1 MKRLSTILLIVLSI
15 FPLSGQTAQRWK
27 KVALPAPYDAGYYL
41 DIFFL
46 PSNPNLGWACD
57 QFRGY
62 VVRTTDG
69 GNTWRGTA
77 VPGGAAC
84 HLEYI
89 QFLDANTG
97 YCSGPCGM
105 FKSTDGG
112 ATWVSIKPT
121 GSPNVWGGWFKSATE
136 GWFTGGG
143 CGSCSF
149 LRTTDGGTTF
159 TTVTDVSEPR
169 SVLSDPYWASD
180 MAPGE
185 VFAIGSGV
193 LWKSNNDGVT
203 WTVHAYTGTNSP
215 WHEELAMV
223 GQSVLVPNAQE
234 RCISG
239 VPATPGMRFSTNR
252 GTTWRDFI
260 TGEAMYGTFLHDTQ
274 RGWASGTNE
283 SVYYTSNAGQ
293 TWTKRA
299 CGLDGADMDDVFFVD
314 DNNGW
319 VVGEGIFRTA
329 PALRTQTDSI
339 FSFRFI
345 CPDSTA
351 RDTVRFQNINWF
363 TSPWTATITGP
374 DAAMFSITN
383 GPLPA
388 TIGSCANQNVIVTY
402 RPTTRSAHSAMLAV
416 TFQQPDTTLYVQL
429 EGLPYAPTA
438 NPADTLVTFT
448 APVGQPLN
456 KTLVWRSSS
465 STMLESIISIAYVSG
480 DTTISLIAG
489 RYPEVVRS
497 DVTLTYIN
505 CVPRDTG
512 WTQARFRVRLGPCP
526 RDTFIT
532 VRIYGLSPII
542 TSPTGAFA
550 TSGCKQSDTLR
561 VPIANTGNALL
572 EISAL
577 RIDNTASPAFTI
589 VGFTS
594 GRKGTPWKF
603 SVGERDTLLI
613 VYVPDKGRDNT
624 TLEIVNNDLTRKR
637 GIKTP
642 WYVNLQG
649 YSDRPR
655 VTVDKRMINL
665 GPLCLGSLV
674 ERNINVTN
682 IGFVQAAITATAG
695 SSIVVV
701 RPTTKFD
708 LIGGQSRQIT
718 VTYSPSV
725 LGPFTDTVYV
735 RIAPCDTLIPVIV
748 TGVVEQPEVMI
759 RPAVIADT
767 GMPGD
772 TLRGRAVI
780 TLAQGDSVLI
790 SEIRISPLPALLR
803 FVLPTL
809 PRSLK
814 RGDSIVVDLT
824 FSSTV
829 PTEYRGVIEVVG
841 ATSCTTRAASDIR
854 FSVTSNEVQITP
866 DTLGWEY
873 RCSKRSDVQRITVRA
888 KGSVPVTVLSARR
901 RSANGPFFITAP
913 GFPLV
918 VYPGEDKAI
927 SVMFDPP
934 NPGRYSDTID
944 IETDIPNVRPQVPVK
959 GSYLLSSVAVD
970 PRVVVLGSA
979 YVCEPERTFTVRVT
993 NIGDLAHTARIR
1005 TSTGLR
1011 NAKLSRSTLALR
1023 AGQTDSIDV
1032 QILPGD
1038 FPPNSRVSG
1047 LIYVDEYICG
1057 RIDSVLVDLFVMGP
1071 VAPLMTPDPLDVGVV
1086 TIGARAVGSVTIENP
1101 SPDTMT
1107 IVGARLEPPIPE
1119 WTLTT
1124 PLNGQRIAPSGITIA
1139 DLEYAPVQAGRTSS
1153 RLVLETIAGCRDTT
1167 SSLIEGEGREPR
1179 VPITYRL
1186 PLRVNE
1192 YTVGPQDTLDIPI
1205 YLDAD
1210 VRGALIDSLIWTLR
1224 FTSVNLTIDSVL
1236 AGSVPDANVDVTVQ
1250 PGVVTYRATRM
1261 GPNFGALGTLSVL
1274 RCVAHSAIP
1283 DSTPLHI
1290 TDMKVWSA
1298 EPTTLEND
1306 DGYVIVDACGPRF
1319 LIDLMGRSRF
1329 AIQPPLPITSSTL
1342 SVRVDAETDD
1352 VMDVRLVDALGQ
1364 VVAAFMRVPVGKG
1377 LSTHQFAISQLASGT
1392 YSIIIQSNSRS
1403 SLTLT
1408 VPIVR

>member
-1 MKRLSTILLIVLSI
+1 MKRLYIILLVVLSVV
-15 FPLSGQTAQRWK
+15 PLSGQTAQRWK
-27 KVALPAPYDAGYYL
+27 KVTLPAPYDAGYYL

-69 GNTWRGTA
+69 GNTWRGSA
-77 VPGGAAC
+77 VPGGGGC

-112 ATWVSIKPT
+112 ATWFSIKPT
-121 GSPNVWGGWFKSATE
+121 GSPNIWGGWFKSATE

-193 LWKSNNDGVT
+193 LWRSNDDGAT
-203 WTVHAYTGTNSP
+203 WAVHAYTGTNSP

-223 GQSVLVPNAQE
+223 GQSVLLPNAQE
-234 RCISG
+234 RCTSG
-239 VPATPGMRFSTNR
+239 APATPGMRFSTNR
-252 GTTWRDFI
+252 GTTWRDFT
-260 TGEAMYGTFLHDTQ
+260 TGEAMYGTYLHDAQ
-274 RGWASGTNE
+274 RGWAAGTNE

-299 CGLDGADMDDVFFVD
+299 CGLDGADMDDIFFVD

-329 PALRTQTDSI
+329 PALRTQTDTI
-339 FSFRFI
+339 FSFRFV

-351 RDTVRFQNINWF
+351 RDTVRFRNVNWF
-363 TSPWTATITGP
+363 TSPWTATITGT

-388 TIGSCANQNVIVTY
+388 TIGSCANQDVIVTY
-402 RPTTRSAHSAMLAV
+402 RPSTRSAHSAMLAV

-448 APVGQPLN
+448 VPVGQPLN

-465 STMLESIISIAYVSG
+465 STMQESIISIAYAGG

-505 CVPRDTG
+505 CIPRDTG

-542 TSPTGAFA
+542 TTPTGASA
-550 TSGCKQSDTLR
+550 IAGCKQSDTLW
-561 VPIANTGNALL
+561 VPIANTGNAPL

-577 RIDNTASPAFTI
+577 RIDNSASPAFTI

-594 GRKGTPWKF
+594 GRKGIPWKF

-613 VYVPDKGRDNT
+613 AYVPDKGRDNT

-637 GIKTP
+637 GVKTP

-655 VTVDKRMINL
+655 VTVDKRVINL
-665 GPLCLGSLV
+665 GSLCLGSLI
-674 ERNINVTN
+674 ERNINVAN
-682 IGFVQAAITATAG
+682 IGFVQAAVTASAG
-695 SSIVVV
+695 SSVVVV

-708 LIGGQSRQIT
+708 LIGGQTRQIT
-718 VTYSPSV
+718 VTCSPSA
-725 LGPFTDTVYV
+725 LGPFTDTVKV
-735 RIAPCDTLIPVIV
+735 RITPCDTLISVIV

-767 GMPGD
+767 GKPGD

-780 TLAQGDSVLI
+780 TLVQGDSVQI
-790 SEIRISPLPALLR
+790 TDIRLTPLPSLLK
-803 FVLPTL
+803 FLLPTL
-809 PRSLK
+809 PRLLRK
-814 RGDSIVVDLT
+814 GDSIVVDLT
-824 FSSTV
+824 YSSPV
-829 PTEYRGVIEVVG
+829 PSEYRGTIEVVG
-841 ATSCTTRAASDIR
+841 VTSCSTRTSSDVR
-854 FSVTSNEVQITP
+854 FSVTNNEVQVTP

-873 RCSKRSDVQRITVRA
+873 RCTKRSDVQSITVRA
-888 KGSVPVTVLSARR
+888 KGSVPVTILSARR
-901 RSANGPFFITAP
+901 RSAGGPFFITAP

-918 VYPGEDKAI
+918 VYPGEEKAI

-934 NPGRYSDTID
+934 VPGRYADTID
-944 IETDIPNVRPQVPVK
+944 IETDIPNVRPEVPVK
-959 GSYLLSSVAVD
+959 GSYLLSNVAAD
-970 PRVVVLGSA
+970 PSIVGLGSA
-979 YVCEPERTFTVRVT
+979 YVCEPERTFTVRVVNT
-993 NIGDLAHTARIR
+993 GDLAYTARIR
-1005 TSTGLR
+1005 TTPGLR

-1038 FPPNSRVSG
+1038 YPPNTRVSG
-1047 LIYVDEYICG
+1047 LVYVEDDMCG
-1057 RIDSVLVDLFVMGP
+1057 RIDSVLVELFVMGP
-1071 VAPLMTPDPLDVGVV
+1071 AAPLMTPDPLDVGVV

-1101 SPDTMT
+1101 SPDTMI
-1107 IVGARLEPPIPE
+1107 IVRARLEPPVPE

-1124 PLNGQRIAPSGITIA
+1124 TLNGQRIAPSGSTIA
-1139 DLEYAPVQAGRTSS
+1139 DLEYVPVQAGRAST
-1153 RLVLETIAGCRDTT
+1153 RLVLETIAGCPDTT
-1167 SSLIEGEGREPR
+1167 SSLVEGQGREPR
-1179 VPITYRL
+1179 VPITYRV

-1192 YTVGPQDTLDIPI
+1192 YTVGPQDTLNIPI

-1210 VRGALIDSLIWTLR
+1210 VRGAQIDSLAWTLR
-1224 FTSVNLTIDSVL
+1224 YTAVNLTVDTVL
-1236 AGSVPDANVDVTVQ
+1236 AGSVLDANVDVDLQ
-1250 PGVVTYRATRM
+1250 PGEINFRAYRT
-1261 GPNFGALGTLSVL
+1261 GPNFSAIGTLSVL
-1274 RCVAHSAIP
+1274 RCIAHSAIP

-1290 TDMKVWSA
+1290 TDMKVWST
-1298 EPTTLEND
+1298 EPTKLEND

-1329 AIQPPLPITSSTL
+1329 AIQPPLPVSSSTL
-1342 SVRVDAETDD
+1342 PVRVDAGTDD
-1352 VMDVRLVDALGQ
+1352 VIDVRLVDALGQ
-1364 VVAAFMRVPVGKG
+1364 VVASFMRVPVGKG
-1377 LSTHQFAISQLASGT
+1377 LSTHQFDISQLASGT
-1392 YSIIIQSNSRS
+1392 YTIIIQSNSRS